1 MPLTNV
7 KVSASEEP
15 LSKAHYETDL
25 SRCFICQEDKDLK
38 LMCPSVQKE
47 GAWFT
52 TIAEN
57 LIQFEEIE
65 CFSFSLERLDE

>member
-15 LSKAHYETDL
+15 LSKAPYETDL

-47 GAWFT
+47 SAGFT
-52 TIAEN
+52 TMAEN

-65 CFSFSLERLDE
+65 CFSFSL

>member
-15 LSKAHYETDL
+15 LSKAPYETDL
-25 SRCFICQEDKDLK
+25 SKCFICQEDKNLK

-47 GAWFT
+47 GAGFT

-57 LIQFEEIE
+57 LK
-65 CFSFSLERLDE
+65 SLKK